1 MATTATTTTTG
12 ASVDASSATVP
23 NLLTTE
29 QAAEYLSVSVRTVK
43 QLMSS
48 GRLAYVKIGRA
59 TRLDPAD
66 LDAFIAQNRQHRKRS
81 ARKVS

>member
-1 MATTATTTTTG
+1 MATTATT
-12 ASVDASSATVP
+12 SNDASSATVP

-48 GRLAYVKIGRA
+48 GRLRYIKIGRA

-66 LDAFIAQNRQHRKRS
+66 LDAFIAQNRQHRRRS
-81 ARKVS
+81 ARRVS